1 MKPLAFLEVSDGR
14 NGASGSG
21 RRFTGVTSG
30 SGNIWRKIAEGCW
43 GASGYGGSWAA
54 ECERSAERSGD
65 KRKCWEDVETF
76 SWMTRREKQWLIAY
90 VQVAG
95 PEPVEVAYDEA
106 VELYEQADAL
116 DSQA

>member
-1 MKPLAFLEVSDGR
+1 MIRRKTTLRETIQAALAGYTKELVLPGWPQYC
-14 NGASGSG
+14 
-21 RRFTGVTSG
+21 VT
-30 SGNIWRKIAEGCW
+30 RAVLHCLV
-43 GASGYGGSWAA
+43 
-54 ECERSAERSGD
+54 
-65 KRKCWEDVETF
+65 EDAETF

-90 VQVAG
+90 LQVAG

>member
-1 MKPLAFLEVSDGR
+1 MVSTRTTTLRETIEAALAGYTKELVVLPGWPQY
-14 NGASGSG
+14 
-21 RRFTGVTSG
+21 GVT
-30 SGNIWRKIAEGCW
+30 RAMLHCLV
-43 GASGYGGSWAA
+43 
-54 ECERSAERSGD
+54 
-65 KRKCWEDVETF
+65 EDAETF

>member
-1 MKPLAFLEVSDGR
+1 MEYGATLLRETIQAALAGYTKELVVLPGW
-14 NGASGSG
+14 AQYC
-21 RRFTGVTSG
+21 VT
-30 SGNIWRKIAEGCW
+30 RAVLHCLV
-43 GASGYGGSWAA
+43 
-54 ECERSAERSGD
+54 
-65 KRKCWEDVETF
+65 EDAETF

>member
-1 MKPLAFLEVSDGR
+1 MLHCLV
-14 NGASGSG
+14 
-21 RRFTGVTSG
+21 
-30 SGNIWRKIAEGCW
+30 
-43 GASGYGGSWAA
+43 
-54 ECERSAERSGD
+54 
-65 KRKCWEDVETF
+65 EDAETF
-76 SWMTRREKQWLIAY
+76 SWMTRREKQWLIAC

>member
-1 MKPLAFLEVSDGR
+1 MGNRECSRLKGNPCGPLRL
-14 NGASGSG
+14 N
-21 RRFTGVTSG
+21 TINVTMPPQYCVT
-30 SGNIWRKIAEGCW
+30 RAMLYCLV
-43 GASGYGGSWAA
+43 
-54 ECERSAERSGD
+54 
-65 KRKCWEDVETF
+65 EDAGTF

>member
-1 MKPLAFLEVSDGR
+1 MVLPGWAQYC
-14 NGASGSG
+14 
-21 RRFTGVTSG
+21 VT
-30 SGNIWRKIAEGCW
+30 RAVLHCLV
-43 GASGYGGSWAA
+43 
-54 ECERSAERSGD
+54 
-65 KRKCWEDVETF
+65 EDAETF

-116 DSQA
+116 DSQACIALVQQASLILAAMPLARSRVYRIWQRDRLELRREGSAQSCHSRPSKA

>member
-1 MKPLAFLEVSDGR
+1 MPRKPTLKETIQAALAGYAHELVVLPGWPQYC
-14 NGASGSG
+14 
-21 RRFTGVTSG
+21 VT
-30 SGNIWRKIAEGCW
+30 RAVLHCLVDD
-43 GASGYGGSWAA
+43 A
-54 ECERSAERSGD
+54 
-65 KRKCWEDVETF
+65 ETF

-116 DSQA
+116 DRQGSDIKIEAHRA